1 MDIGFIGLG
10 LMGSR
15 MAANLAKAG
24 NNLFVF
30 NRTKDKAEHLLKSEN
45 VKWME
50 SPKETAKQASV
61 MITMLSDPE
70 VVKATA
76 LGENGFLDGLKKDAV
91 WIDCSTVNPSFSLE
105 MSREAQK
112 REVHF
117 IDAPVAGSIGPAERG
132 ELLFLIG
139 GDAEIIKK
147 YEPLFNAMG
156 KKIIHAGDNGKGTS
170 LKLIINLLLG
180 EAITA
185 FAEGMTLGE
194 QLGLDKKLLLDVLLE
209 SSVVAPFIKLKRSK
223 FESGKF
229 DPEFPLK
236 HMLKDF
242 NLALQTAIENKLE
255 LESLDSSASL
265 FNEAVEMGYGED
277 DFSGIYQFIKENMK
291 YD

>member
-24 NNLFVF
+24 NNLFVY

-61 MITMLSDPE
+61 MITMLSDPD

-76 LGENGFLDGLKKDAV
+76 LGENGFLEKLKKDAI

-105 MSREAQK
+105 MNREAQK

-132 ELLFLIG
+132 ELLFLAG
-139 GDAEIIKK
+139 GDAEIIKRC
-147 YEPLFNAMG
+147 EPLFNAMG
-156 KKIIHAGDNGKGTS
+156 KKIIHAGDSGKGTS

-185 FAEGMTLGE
+185 FAEGMALGE
-194 QLGLDKKLLLDVLLE
+194 ALGLDKKLLLDVLLE
-209 SSVVAPFIKLKRSK
+209 SSVVAPFIKLKRNK

-242 NLALQTAIENKLE
+242 NLALKTAIENKIE

-265 FNEAVEMGYGED
+265 FNEAVEMGYGEY